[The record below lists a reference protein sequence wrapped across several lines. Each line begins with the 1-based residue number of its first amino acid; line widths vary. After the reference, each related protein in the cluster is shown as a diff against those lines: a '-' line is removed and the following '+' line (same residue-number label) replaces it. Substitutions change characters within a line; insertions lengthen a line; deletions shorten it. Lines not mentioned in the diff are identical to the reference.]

1 MDSKNEAKTARAL
14 RRVSCGEGNACF
26 FSVLDKG
33 GEMPPTSLR
42 RQKPDPKDS
51 FCLALVRGREGRAR
65 LWVGSAKKTGYTK
78 TICDKKNQQ
87 TFVHKTVR
95 GLSTHHR
102 PGVRARSGA
111 DDARDGGRNSSPNGV
126 FRRVSGRPDVNS
138 PGPGR
143 LRWHDIQKAL
153 SMLRSG
159 ARSSTG
165 RLAAYACRDF
175 LLRHPQ
181 GGYALGIIRRTGLPA
196 SPTWVPSP
204 HRDLRIGARLGAATE
219 HAAGRVAQDDL
230 AAPVAGRVV
239 GDLHLVPK

>member
-95 GLSTHHR
+95 GLSTHHHPR
-102 PGVRARSGA
+102 RSGEK
-111 DDARDGGRNSSPNGV
+111 
-126 FRRVSGRPDVNS
+126 RRG
-138 PGPGR
+138 
-143 LRWHDIQKAL
+143 
-153 SMLRSG
+153 
-159 ARSSTG
+159 
-165 RLAAYACRDF
+165 
-175 LLRHPQ
+175 
-181 GGYALGIIRRTGLPA
+181 
-196 SPTWVPSP
+196 
-204 HRDLRIGARLGAATE
+204 
-219 HAAGRVAQDDL
+219 
-230 AAPVAGRVV
+230 
-239 GDLHLVPK
+239 

>member
-95 GLSTHHR
+95 GLSTHYR

-165 RLAAYACRDF
+165 RLAAYACRVF

-181 GGYALGIIRRTGLPA
+181 VDTPWALSAGQVSPPHPHGSPHHTAICESVRGSVPPQSTPLAGSRRTIWPR
-196 SPTWVPSP
+196 P
-204 HRDLRIGARLGAATE
+204 
-219 HAAGRVAQDDL
+219 
-230 AAPVAGRVV
+230 
-239 GDLHLVPK
+239 

>member
-87 TFVHKTVR
+87 TLYTKQCVVFLHITAPAFGREAARMMPETAGGIHPRMGFFV
-95 GLSTHHR
+95 GFQ
-102 PGVRARSGA
+102 
-111 DDARDGGRNSSPNGV
+111 DAR
-126 FRRVSGRPDVNS
+126 
-138 PGPGR
+138 
-143 LRWHDIQKAL
+143 
-153 SMLRSG
+153 
-159 ARSSTG
+159 T
-165 RLAAYACRDF
+165 
-175 LLRHPQ
+175 
-181 GGYALGIIRRTGLPA
+181 
-196 SPTWVPSP
+196 
-204 HRDLRIGARLGAATE
+204 
-219 HAAGRVAQDDL
+219 
-230 AAPVAGRVV
+230 
-239 GDLHLVPK
+239 

>member
-111 DDARDGGRNSSPNGV
+111 DDARDGGRNSSPNGFFV
-126 FRRVSGRPDVNS
+126 GFQD
-138 PGPGR
+138 
-143 LRWHDIQKAL
+143 
-153 SMLRSG
+153 
-159 ARSSTG
+159 ART
-165 RLAAYACRDF
+165 
-175 LLRHPQ
+175 
-181 GGYALGIIRRTGLPA
+181 
-196 SPTWVPSP
+196 
-204 HRDLRIGARLGAATE
+204 
-219 HAAGRVAQDDL
+219 
-230 AAPVAGRVV
+230 
-239 GDLHLVPK
+239 

>member
-87 TFVHKTVR
+87 TFCTQNTAWSFYTSPPR
-95 GLSTHHR
+95 
-102 PGVRARSGA
+102 RSGEK
-111 DDARDGGRNSSPNGV
+111 
-126 FRRVSGRPDVNS
+126 RRG
-138 PGPGR
+138 
-143 LRWHDIQKAL
+143 
-153 SMLRSG
+153 
-159 ARSSTG
+159 
-165 RLAAYACRDF
+165 
-175 LLRHPQ
+175 
-181 GGYALGIIRRTGLPA
+181 
-196 SPTWVPSP
+196 
-204 HRDLRIGARLGAATE
+204 
-219 HAAGRVAQDDL
+219 
-230 AAPVAGRVV
+230 
-239 GDLHLVPK
+239 